1 MKRREF
7 IGLVGGAAVWPLAAQ
22 GQQAAT
28 RVIGVLALESLA
40 RTRASLAPAQRRLAE
55 MGYVEGQNL
64 AFEYRAAD
72 NQEDRLAALVGDLVQ
87 RRVSVIVAPAGP
99 SIVAAKA
106 ATTSIPIIFFTGFDP
121 VSSGFVASLNR
132 PGGNATGISVLH
144 TEVLAK
150 RLELLRELVPRAKSV
165 AYLRSSTNL
174 VSVDDRI
181 GKLQPAATALGVK
194 LLFVEASRPD
204 DFEGAFAKIVGAR
217 ADALLVSADAFMFTN
232 QAALVDLAARHKI
245 PAVYPSREFAARGGM
260 ALRREKFLASRK
272 AAGRVIDIETCKIW
286 VEHRDLADPYGVNPD
301 SDFCCIGRVIFVRS
315 AESDGPV
322 CDEDLPE
329 EKYFALCA
337 RIDRAR
343 QTPTTADSVR
353 DVVLEEYARAVAA
366 LDEVIED
373 VVDDRLG
380 EVRWTLFG
388 VVSSWRSRS
397 WASRV
402 RGSKSG

>member
-22 GQQAAT
+22 GQQEAI

-40 RTRASLAPAQRRLAE
+40 RTRAFLAPAQRRLAE

-87 RRVSVIVAPAGP
+87 RRVSVIIAPAGP

-165 AYLRSSTNL
+165 AYLRSPTNL
-174 VSVDDRI
+174 VSGDDRI
-181 GKLQPAATALGVK
+181 GKLQPAATALGME

-204 DFEGAFAKIVGAR
+204 DFEGAFAKIVGAQ
-217 ADALLVSADAFMFTN
+217 ADALLVSADAFMFSN

-245 PAVYPSREFAARGGM
+245 PAVYPSREFAARGG
-260 ALRREKFLASRK
+260 LASYGTNYPEAYRQVGDYLGRILNGEKPENLPVQQVTTLQLVINMKTAK
-272 AAGRVIDIETCKIW
+272 A
-286 VEHRDLADPYGVNPD
+286 LGVASP
-301 SDFCCIGRVIFVRS
+301 S
-315 AESDGPV
+315 
-322 CDEDLPE
+322 L
-329 EKYFALCA
+329 L
-337 RIDRAR
+337 
-343 QTPTTADSVR
+343 
-353 DVVLEEYARAVAA
+353 ARA
-366 LDEVIED
+366 DEVIE
-373 VVDDRLG
+373 
-380 EVRWTLFG
+380 
-388 VVSSWRSRS
+388 
-397 WASRV
+397 
-402 RGSKSG
+402 

>member
-1 MKRREF
+1 MVHCGAVNCFGFRQHSGHGPTCCWLDPVANDPSGHYATGPVPKIAYHRLELSGTGLAMKRREF

-87 RRVSVIVAPAGP
+87 RRVSVIIAPAGP

-165 AYLRSSTNL
+165 AYLRSPTNL
-174 VSVDDRI
+174 VSGDDRI
-181 GKLQPAATALGVK
+181 GKLQPAATALGME

-204 DFEGAFAKIVGAR
+204 DFEGAFAKIVGAQ
-217 ADALLVSADAFMFTN
+217 ADALLVSADAFMFSN

-245 PAVYPSREFAARGGM
+245 PAVYPSREFAARGG
-260 ALRREKFLASRK
+260 LASYGTNYPEAYRQVGDYLGRILNGEKPENLPVQQVTTLQLVINMKTAK
-272 AAGRVIDIETCKIW
+272 ALGLTVPPS
-286 VEHRDLADPYGVNPD
+286 L
-301 SDFCCIGRVIFVRS
+301 
-315 AESDGPV
+315 
-322 CDEDLPE
+322 L
-329 EKYFALCA
+329 
-337 RIDRAR
+337 
-343 QTPTTADSVR
+343 
-353 DVVLEEYARAVAA
+353 ARA
-366 LDEVIED
+366 DEVIE
-373 VVDDRLG
+373 
-380 EVRWTLFG
+380 
-388 VVSSWRSRS
+388 
-397 WASRV
+397 
-402 RGSKSG
+402 